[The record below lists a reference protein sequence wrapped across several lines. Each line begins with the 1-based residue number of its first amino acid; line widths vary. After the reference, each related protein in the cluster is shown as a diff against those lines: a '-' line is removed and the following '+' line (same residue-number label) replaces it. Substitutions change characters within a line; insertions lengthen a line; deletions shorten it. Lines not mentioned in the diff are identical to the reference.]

1 MVLKNKTLL
10 RWLVHAASLAPLL
23 WLLYQWQISNLGANP
38 VQALTQ
44 HTGRFAVVWLLLTL
58 TCTPFYLLGLKI
70 ARDFRKTLG
79 LYTFFYAALHLLTFT
94 VLDYGLRFNLIL
106 PTLLDQKFILLGL
119 AGFIILLL
127 LAVTSNKWSIK
138 NLKRYWKPLHRF
150 IYLAGVLVLLHAAF
164 ARKYDRRLI
173 IIYAIIFAG
182 LMVFRLPSIQKW
194 LRKRKNKIRAASA
207 D

>member
-194 LRKRKNKIRAASA
+194 LRKRKNRIRAASA